1 MKKKILDRPEKVRT
15 STEELEV
22 LLRLKESVEWSI
34 LKRWIMRYISHLKSV
49 SFKLLETDAHY
60 LAVRHAEFA
69 GQALSLK
76 ELIKAVENSG
86 KRLEKEDVE

>member
-1 MKKKILDRPEKVRT
+1 MKKKILDRPEKIRT

-34 LKRWIMRYISHLKSV
+34 AKRWIGRYISHLKSV
-49 SFKLLETDAHY
+49 SFKLLETDEHY

-69 GQALSLK
+69 GQALGLK
-76 ELIKAVENSG
+76 EFVKVVEDSG
-86 KRLEKEDVE
+86 KKLEHDAK